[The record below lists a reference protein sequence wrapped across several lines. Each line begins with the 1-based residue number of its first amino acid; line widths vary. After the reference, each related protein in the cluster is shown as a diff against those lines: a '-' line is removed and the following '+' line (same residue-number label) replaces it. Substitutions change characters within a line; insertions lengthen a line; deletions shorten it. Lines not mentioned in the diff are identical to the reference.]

1 MAKASDKTT
10 TGKKNSKAAGKSKT
24 PAKAKSSRKAPPPKP
39 PAIQLSLD
47 QKIDI
52 VGYILIALGGLT
64 ILSMV
69 SSQQA
74 ELPRQWIGWL
84 QDIFGLGYFV
94 VPLVL
99 LVLGLWLL
107 LRKFEKT
114 PRLTREQ
121 IAGLMLL
128 FVIALMSLGFFNRA
142 LAGSL
147 GTGLLGWI
155 VNLIG
160 EAGAVLL
167 LIVGWLTAVVLLF
180 DVTPSEIATRL
191 ARGLRQLWP
200 TSTSTSSAPPL
211 SDRSSGSAISAL
223 PPASN
228 EDEPMSGASTAS
240 GGSRSANR
248 ANGKA
253 APGRSAV
260 ASSPDSQAVPDAAGS
275 NAPRY
280 GVAPRVRPDQP
291 PPGMLG
297 DQTMTQPLANAT
309 PRADGATIEPGPL
322 YPRVIGQQTRAWELP
337 DIADVFE
344 SGEDGALSED
354 DLRENARIIEETL
367 QAFGVEGKVIEVNRG
382 PAITQF
388 GVEPGF
394 VQRGGKLTK
403 VKVSKITAL
412 ADDLALALAAKTI
425 RIEAPVPGRNIVGIE
440 VPNAEIATVA
450 LRDVIESEAFQK
462 VKHKGA
468 LPIALGQDVSGQ
480 AATTDLATMPHLLI
494 AGTTGSGKSVCVN
507 AIIACL
513 MSHFTPD
520 QLRLLMVDPKRVELT
535 TYNGVPHLLAPVVVD
550 LEKVTGV
557 LNWVTREMDERYRKF
572 SKSGA
577 RNIDDYNTKIE
588 EHNAAEGAAQEPILP
603 YIVVV
608 IDELA
613 DLMMLAPDETEKTIC
628 RLAQMARA
636 TGIHLII
643 ATQRPSVDVVTGLI
657 KANFPARIAF
667 SVASSIDSRV
677 ILDTTGAER
686 LLGRGDMLYVAPE
699 VGSPQRLQGCFV
711 SDKEIHRLVHYWRSL
726 QGTEAAAA
734 LSLGSETASR
744 PPTQNSFFPDIQAE
758 IEQAQANGEDDLL
771 QRAIEVVKVQKK
783 ASISL
788 LQRQLRIGYTRA
800 ARLIDQMEEKGI
812 VGPATD
818 DSRWREVLVLGTD
831 RQFNLTE
838 DD

>member
-1 MAKASDKTT
+1 MTKTQEKSTKSKKAKPAP
-10 TGKKNSKAAGKSKT
+10 KNKSKAT
-24 PAKAKSSRKAPPPKP
+24 EPAPPR
-39 PAIQLSLD
+39 IQLTLD
-47 QKIDI
+47 QKLDI
-52 VGYILIALGGLT
+52 VGIILIGLGGLT
-64 ILSMV
+64 ILSML
-69 SSQQA
+69 SSRQA
-74 ELPRQWIGWL
+74 DITGQWIGWL
-84 QDIFGLGYFV
+84 RATFGLGFFV
-94 VPLVL
+94 IPIVFL
-99 LVLGLWLL
+99 LIGLWLL
-107 LRKFEKT
+107 LRSFEKT

-121 IAGLMLL
+121 IAGLIML
-128 FVIALMSLGFFNRA
+128 FVIALMSLGFFDRA
-142 LAGSL
+142 LAGSV
-147 GTGLLGWI
+147 GMGLLGG
-155 VNLIG
+155 VVSAVG
-160 EAGAVLL
+160 ESGSVVL
-167 LIVGWLTAVVLLF
+167 LIVGWIIAAVLLF
-180 DVTPSEIATRL
+180 DVTPSEIATKM
-191 ARGLRQLWP
+191 ARAARRFKP
-200 TSTSTSSAPPL
+200 TPSARANPDQYVSTTTTPPVFKPGQPVDVVINPNRSNGNGVKAAPT
-211 SDRSSGSAISAL
+211 RSGSATPTSGAPTAEPAA
-223 PPASN
+223 PPAS
-228 EDEPMSGASTAS
+228 
-240 GGSRSANR
+240 
-248 ANGKA
+248 
-253 APGRSAV
+253 
-260 ASSPDSQAVPDAAGS
+260 
-275 NAPRY
+275 RY
-280 GVAPRVRPDQP
+280 GVTPRARPDAP

-297 DQTMTQPLANAT
+297 DQTMANPLTNAPT
-309 PRADGATIEPGPL
+309 ASAASTDISPTGPL
-322 YPRVIGQQTRAWELP
+322 YPHVIGLQQPWELP
-337 DIADVFE
+337 KIEDVFE
-344 SGEDGALSED
+344 SGEDAALSED
-354 DLRENARIIEETL
+354 DLRENARLIEETL

-394 VQRGGKLTK
+394 VQRGGKVTK

-450 LRDVIESEAFQK
+450 LRDVLESEAFQK

-480 AATTDLATMPHLLI
+480 AVATDLSTMPHLLI

-507 AIIACL
+507 AIICCL
-513 MSHFTPD
+513 MAHFTPD
-520 QLRLLMVDPKRVELT
+520 ELRLLMVDPKRVELT

-557 LNWVTREMDERYRKF
+557 LNWVTREMDERYRRF
-572 SKSGA
+572 AKSGS

-588 EHNAAEGAAQEPILP
+588 EHNATEGAAQEPILP
-603 YIVVV
+603 YIVVI

-667 SVASSIDSRV
+667 SVASSVDSRV

-711 SDKEIHRLVHYWRSL
+711 SDREIHQLVRYWKGLR
-726 QGTEAAAA
+726 GVEAVTPVPGLGGHAA
-734 LSLGSETASR
+734 TK
-744 PPTQNSFFPDIQAE
+744 PPQQVSFLPDIQSE

-771 QRAIEVVKVQKK
+771 QRAIEVVKLQKK

-812 VGPATD
+812 VGPATE
-818 DSRWREVLVLGTD
+818 DSRWREVLMLGDD
-831 RQFNLTE
+831 RQFSMTE
-838 DD
+838 DE

>member
-1 MAKASDKTT
+1 MTKTQEKST
-10 TGKKNSKAAGKSKT
+10 KSKKAAK
-24 PAKAKSSRKAPPPKP
+24 PAAASKAKSKGKGKATEPAPPR
-39 PAIQLSLD
+39 IQLTLD

-52 VGYILIALGGLT
+52 VGLILIALGGLT
-64 ILSMV
+64 ILSML
-69 SSQQA
+69 SSRQA
-74 ELPRQWIGWL
+74 DVTGQWIGFL
-84 QDIFGLGYFV
+84 RNTFGLGFFV
-94 VPLVL
+94 IPIVFL
-99 LVLGLWLL
+99 LIGLWLL
-107 LRKFEKT
+107 LRSFEKT

-121 IAGLMLL
+121 IAGLVLL
-128 FVIALMSLGFFNRA
+128 FVVALMSLAFFDRA
-142 LAGSL
+142 LAGSV
-147 GTGLLGWI
+147 GTGLLGG
-155 VNLIG
+155 VVSAVG
-160 EAGAVLL
+160 ESGSVVL
-167 LIVGWLTAVVLLF
+167 LIVGWIIAAVLLF
-180 DVTPSEIATRL
+180 DVTPSEIATKI
-191 ARGLRQLWP
+191 AQGLRRIKPASSASANPDQSWP
-200 TSTSTSSAPPL
+200 TTTTPPVIKPGQPV
-211 SDRSSGSAISAL
+211 DVVINTGRS
-223 PPASN
+223 
-228 EDEPMSGASTAS
+228 
-240 GGSRSANR
+240 
-248 ANGKA
+248 NGNGVKA
-253 APGRSAV
+253 APTRSDSAASAV
-260 ASSPDSQAVPDAAGS
+260 EPAPTSRYAVTPRSRPDA
-275 NAPRY
+275 
-280 GVAPRVRPDQP
+280 P

-297 DQTMTQPLANAT
+297 DQTMANPLANAPAVSST
-309 PRADGATIEPGPL
+309 AAAAIDTSPTGPL
-322 YPRVIGQQTRAWELP
+322 YPHVIGLQQPWELP
-337 DIADVFE
+337 KIEEVFE
-344 SGEDGALSED
+344 SGEEGALSED
-354 DLRENARIIEETL
+354 DLRENARVIEETL

-394 VQRGGKLTK
+394 VQRGGKVTK

-425 RIEAPVPGRNIVGIE
+425 RIEAPVPGKNIVGIE
-440 VPNAEIATVA
+440 VPNGEIATVA
-450 LRDVIESEAFQK
+450 LRDVIESESFQK

-480 AATTDLATMPHLLI
+480 AVATDLSTMPHLLI

-507 AIIACL
+507 AIISCL
-513 MSHFTPD
+513 MAHFTPD
-520 QLRLLMVDPKRVELT
+520 ELRLLMVDPKRVELT

-572 SKSGA
+572 AKSGS

-588 EHNAAEGAAQEPILP
+588 ENNAKEGATPEPILP
-603 YIVVV
+603 YIVVI

-667 SVASSIDSRV
+667 SVASSVDSRV

-711 SDKEIHRLVHYWRSL
+711 SDREIHQLVRYWKGLS
-726 QGTEAAAA
+726 GAAAMTPVPG
-734 LSLGSETASR
+734 LGGTATTSTR
-744 PPTQNSFFPDIQAE
+744 PPQQTSFIPDIQSE

-771 QRAIEVVKVQKK
+771 QRAIEVVKLQKK

-812 VGPATD
+812 VGPATE
-818 DSRWREVLVLGTD
+818 DSRWREVLVLGDD
-831 RQFNLTE
+831 RQFNMTE
-838 DD
+838 ED

>member
-1 MAKASDKTT
+1 MALLDRA
-10 TGKKNSKAAGKSKT
+10 AAG
-24 PAKAKSSRKAPPPKP
+24 
-39 PAIQLSLD
+39 AI
-47 QKIDI
+47 
-52 VGYILIALGGLT
+52 
-64 ILSMV
+64 
-69 SSQQA
+69 
-74 ELPRQWIGWL
+74 
-84 QDIFGLGYFV
+84 
-94 VPLVL
+94 
-99 LVLGLWLL
+99 
-107 LRKFEKT
+107 
-114 PRLTREQ
+114 
-121 IAGLMLL
+121 
-128 FVIALMSLGFFNRA
+128 
-142 LAGSL
+142 
-147 GTGLLGWI
+147 GTGLFSALSGALGQI
-155 VNLIG
+155 
-160 EAGAVLL
+160 GAVVLL
-167 LIVGWLTAVVLLF
+167 AVGWLIAIMLLF
-180 DVTPSEIATRL
+180 DVTPSEIATRI
-191 ARGLRQLWP
+191 ARGLHRIKP
-200 TSTSTSSAPPL
+200 TSHPASTDADWSDTTTPPANQPGQPVDMVINAGRSNGNGGKARQPR
-211 SDRSSGSAISAL
+211 SDGSGSAVA
-223 PPASN
+223 PAP
-228 EDEPMSGASTAS
+228 DP
-240 GGSRSANR
+240 
-248 ANGKA
+248 A
-253 APGRSAV
+253 APPSARY
-260 ASSPDSQAVPDAAGS
+260 AVTPRARPDA
-275 NAPRY
+275 
-280 GVAPRVRPDQP
+280 P
-291 PPGMLG
+291 PSGMLG
-297 DQTMTQPLANAT
+297 DQTMAQPLAHAPT
-309 PRADGATIEPGPL
+309 APVAAQQAAPTGPL
-322 YPRVIGQQTRAWELP
+322 FPHIIGLQQPWECP
-337 DIADVFE
+337 PIEEIFE

-354 DLRENARIIEETL
+354 DLRENAHIIEDTL

-394 VQRGGKLTK
+394 VQRGGKITK

-425 RIEAPVPGRNIVGIE
+425 RIEAPVPGKNIVGIE
-440 VPNAEIATVA
+440 VPNHEIATVA
-450 LRDVIESEAFQK
+450 LRDVIESESFQK

-480 AATTDLATMPHLLI
+480 AIATDLSTMPHLLI

-513 MSHFTPD
+513 MSHFTPNE
-520 QLRLLMVDPKRVELT
+520 LRLLMVDPKRVELT

-577 RNIDDYNTKIE
+577 RNIDDYNTRIE
-588 EHNAAEGAAQEPILP
+588 ANNAKEGAAPEPVLP

-711 SDKEIHRLVHYWRSL
+711 SDKEIHKLVRYWKSQHNVETANGL
-726 QGTEAAAA
+726 NIT
-734 LSLGSETASR
+734 SETAAK
-744 PPTQNSFFPDIQAE
+744 PPTQTSFFPDIQSE
-758 IEQAQANGEDDLL
+758 IEQANAAGEDDLL
-771 QRAIEVVKVQKK
+771 QRAIDVVKIQKK

-812 VGPATD
+812 IGPAKE
-818 DSRWREVLVLGTD
+818 DSRWREVLVLGD
-831 RQFNLTE
+831 ASGFGQE
-838 DD
+838 G